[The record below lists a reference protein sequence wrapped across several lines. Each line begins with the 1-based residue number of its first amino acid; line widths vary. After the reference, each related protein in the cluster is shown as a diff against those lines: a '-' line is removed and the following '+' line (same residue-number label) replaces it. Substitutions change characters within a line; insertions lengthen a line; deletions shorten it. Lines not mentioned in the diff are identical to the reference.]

1 MANLVS
7 LLRPGARSGSSTSS
21 HVTAAPDVARTPIGP
36 AAAHL
41 EQQMLGLYWAGV
53 KEELPHL
60 LLTLRKWQQRR
71 DFADARLRD
80 ESPDLGFI
88 HGYDTFLD
96 QVSHSSRRFSQRQ
109 TKRAEAA
116 EAKRSK
122 TGLPTYEE
130 ALEDRGWDLF
140 AEMKSNG
147 IREEVRERLA
157 SRRVD
162 DVLYRRARMLL
173 QAAQFLD
180 IDKVIEYREPETRLT
195 FWRRPAPPQ
204 LVVPSLDDTSMP
216 VFRPLRCAECGAMV
230 RGSTFRSLRDR
241 DCAVC
246 ETCYRRGHYGYTEF
260 AKEYKSCCLPAAMTP
275 EVSRHVCHCSSVR
288 RRDAR
293 GKPAALWPLRD
304 ELGTPH
310 VKGGIGKVN
319 CGLFELTDM
328 VAEAKY
334 AATRIKADRETT
346 LEAVRRDETAAMRDY
361 LESRRPAKL
370 GNINTSSVPEFGS
383 SYGVTT
389 DSPEEIPFFVRS
401 IAERYPYGNVHMAL
415 RIGPLL
421 IENGVENT
429 HGGVLITTRNPP
441 QLQVLRD
448 CSAENRYSLLLTGRA
463 ERNLYY
469 QHRPPTAKRYKAMMK
484 QVVGGAFCTLFDE
497 DAERDVIEALIKES
511 QELVDEGVTAAE
523 KAAFLDQSI
532 ARLVDKLKAYLAT
545 RVTAYISNV
554 AGRLLDPK
562 IDLRWSFQ
570 KNNCQAFCDNIIDR
584 SVFGS
589 LLAPHETPPN
599 QGGDAR
605 PAPLYL
611 MSFVCRPGAYVQQKA
626 KSKYDVPN
634 GLAEEYL
641 LKFRYGRHDESDL
654 IDTLAEYW
662 YDWGNFEGPVY
673 RYQDV
678 FPWDCTEAYCRYP
691 VKCGE
696 CNVSKHVLAFPFDS
710 WSIISLHLS
719 RGRELYPRMPTAV
732 DSEDDAPSAVNALS
746 PGHMSDTA
754 WFRNRMTVLL
764 AQDVLMTAAAAMARC
779 GAFREATLWMHKQED
794 ERQDRLK
801 LGGIHRAQPF
811 SHHFERGAYHQ
822 YFVADWASLALPL
835 RVGAYERLRDWRAT
849 RADVGDDGG
858 LDAGGGG
865 GGGCGGF
872 GCGAIGLGI
881 RAARGVRVVVVV
893 AAAVGAEEEEEGAEE
908 DAEEDVEEDA
918 EDDASMLGVLF
929 P

>member
-1 MANLVS
+1 MVNLVS
-7 LLRPGARSGSSTSS
+7 LLLSRSTLGGSSTSGS
-21 HVTAAPDVARTPIGP
+21 HVTDAPDISRTAIGP

-41 EQQMLGLYWAGV
+41 EQQMLDLYWAGV
-53 KEELPHL
+53 KKELPHL

-71 DFADARLRD
+71 DLADARLRD
-80 ESPDLGFI
+80 ETPACSFI

-109 TKRAEAA
+109 TKRAEKAG
-116 EAKRSK
+116 AKGSK
-122 TGLPTYEE
+122 TDLPTYEE

-140 AEMKSNG
+140 AEMKSNR

-157 SRRVD
+157 NREVD
-162 DVLYRRARMLL
+162 DVLRRRARMLL

-180 IDKVIEYREPETRLT
+180 MDKVIEYREPEEQLT

-204 LVVPSLDDTSMP
+204 VVVSALDDTDMP
-216 VFRPLRCAECGAMV
+216 IFQPLPCAECRAV
-230 RGSTFRSLRDR
+230 IRGSTFRSVRERDR
-241 DCAVC
+241 AIC
-246 ETCYRRGHYGYTEF
+246 EKCYRDGHYGHAEF
-260 AKEYKSCCLPAAMTP
+260 AKEYKSCCLPTAMTP
-275 EVSRHVCHCSSVR
+275 EVSRHVCRCSAVR
-288 RRDAR
+288 RRDDR
-293 GKPAALWPLRD
+293 GRPAALWPLRD
-304 ELGTPH
+304 ELGKPH
-310 VKGGIGKVN
+310 VQGGIGKVN

-346 LEAVRRDETAAMRDY
+346 LEAVRRGEAAASRVH
-361 LESRRPAKL
+361 LESQRPAKL

-383 SYGVTT
+383 SYGFTT
-389 DSPEEIPFFVRS
+389 DSPEDIPFFVRS

-415 RIGPLL
+415 RIGPLV

-429 HGGVLITTRNPP
+429 YGGVLITTRNPP

-448 CSAENRYSLLLTGRA
+448 RSAENEYSLLLTGRT
-463 ERNLYY
+463 ERKLYY
-469 QHRPPTAKRYKAMMK
+469 QHRPPTAKRHKAMMK
-484 QVVGGAFCTLFDE
+484 QVVGGAFCSLFE
-497 DAERDVIEALIKES
+497 EEAEREVIEALVRES
-511 QELVDEGVTAAE
+511 QELVDEGVTATE
-523 KAAFLDQSI
+523 KAALLDQSI
-532 ARLVDKLKAYLAT
+532 NRLVDKLKVYLAP
-545 RVTAYISNV
+545 RVTAYVSNI
-554 AGRLLDPK
+554 AARLLDPK
-562 IDLRWSFQ
+562 IDLRWNFR

-584 SVFGS
+584 DVFGS
-589 LLAPHETPPN
+589 LFAPHEMPEED
-599 QGGDAR
+599 QAQAGDAR

-611 MSFVCRPGAYVQQKA
+611 MSFVCRPGAYVKQKA
-626 KSKYDVPN
+626 KSKFDVPN
-634 GLAEEYL
+634 GLTEEYL

-654 IDTLAEYW
+654 IDALAEYW
-662 YDWGNFEGPVY
+662 HDWGNFEGPVY

-696 CNVSKHVLAFPFDS
+696 CNISKHVLAFPFDS

-719 RGRELYPRMPTAV
+719 RGRELYPRTPNATV
-732 DSEDDAPSAVNALS
+732 DADGDAPSAANPLS
-746 PGHMSDTA
+746 PGHMSDTQ

-779 GAFREATLWMHKQED
+779 GAFREATLWIHKQED

-822 YFVADWASLALPL
+822 YFVADWASLARPL

-849 RADVGDDGG
+849 RADVGDDQEHDGG
-858 LDAGGGG
+858 DG

-872 GCGAIGLGI
+872 VCGAVGYGWIGW
-881 RAARGVRVVVVV
+881 
-893 AAAVGAEEEEEGAEE
+893 
-908 DAEEDVEEDA
+908 
-918 EDDASMLGVLF
+918 
-929 P
+929 

>member
-1 MANLVS
+1 MVNLVS
-7 LLRPGARSGSSTSS
+7 LLPGSKSAGGS
-21 HVTAAPDVARTPIGP
+21 HVTDAPPMPRTPIGP
-36 AAAHL
+36 AGAHL
-41 EQQMLGLYWAGV
+41 EQQMLRLYWAGV
-53 KEELPHL
+53 TKELPHL
-60 LLTLRKWQQRR
+60 LLTLRKWQLRR
-71 DFADARLRD
+71 DLADARLRD
-80 ESPDLGFI
+80 ETQGQSFI

-109 TKRAEAA
+109 TARAEQA
-116 EAKRSK
+116 EAGRSK
-122 TGLPTYEE
+122 NGLPTYEE
-130 ALEDRGWDLF
+130 ALEDRGWDLY
-140 AEMKSNG
+140 AEMKSNR

-157 SRRVD
+157 NRDVD
-162 DVLYRRARMLL
+162 GVLYRRARMLL

-180 IDKVIEYREPETRLT
+180 VDKVIEYREPERFLT

-204 LVVPSLDDTSMP
+204 VVVSALDDTNMP
-216 VFRPLRCAECGAMV
+216 VFRPLRCAECGAVV
-230 RGSTFRSLRDR
+230 RGSTFRSVRDR
-241 DCAVC
+241 DKAIC
-246 ETCYRRGHYGYTEF
+246 EGCYRDGHYGHTEF
-260 AKEYKSCCLPAAMTP
+260 AKEYKSCCLPTAMTP
-275 EVSRHVCHCSSVR
+275 EVSRHVCHCSAVR
-288 RRDAR
+288 RRDNQ
-293 GKPAALWPLRD
+293 GKLAALWPLRD
-304 ELGTPH
+304 DELGRPH

-346 LEAVRRDETAAMRDY
+346 LEAVRRDETAATREY

-389 DSPEEIPFFVRS
+389 DSPEDIPFFVRS

-415 RIGPLL
+415 RVGPLV

-429 HGGVLITTRNPP
+429 YGGVLITTRNPP

-448 CSAENRYSLLLTGRA
+448 CSVENEYSLLLTGRT

-469 QHRPPTAKRYKAMMK
+469 QRRPPTAKRYKAMMK
-484 QVVGGAFCTLFDE
+484 QVVGGAFCTFFDE
-497 DAERDVIEALIKES
+497 QAERDVIEAFITES

-523 KAAFLDQSI
+523 KAAFLDRSI
-532 ARLVDKLKAYLAT
+532 NRLVDKLKAYLAP
-545 RVTAYISNV
+545 RVTAYISNI

-562 IDLRWSFQ
+562 VDLRWSFQ

-584 SVFGS
+584 NVFGS
-589 LLAPHETPPN
+589 LFAPHEMPED
-599 QGGDAR
+599 QVGHAR

-611 MSFVCRPGAYVQQKA
+611 MSFVCRPGAYVKQKA
-626 KSKYDVPN
+626 KSKFDVPN
-634 GLAEEYL
+634 GLTEEYL

-696 CNVSKHVLAFPFDS
+696 CNISKHVLAFPFDS

-719 RGRELYPRMPTAV
+719 RGRELYPRNPRATLDA
-732 DSEDDAPSAVNALS
+732 DDNAPSAVNPLS
-746 PGHMSDTA
+746 PGHMSDA
-754 WFRNRMTVLL
+754 EWFRNRMTVLL

-779 GAFREATLWMHKQED
+779 GPFREATLWIHKQDD

-822 YFVADWASLALPL
+822 YFVADWASLERPL
-835 RVGAYERLRDWRAT
+835 RVGVYERLRDWRAT
-849 RADVGDDGG
+849 RAD
-858 LDAGGGG
+858 
-865 GGGCGGF
+865 
-872 GCGAIGLGI
+872 
-881 RAARGVRVVVVV
+881 
-893 AAAVGAEEEEEGAEE
+893 
-908 DAEEDVEEDA
+908 
-918 EDDASMLGVLF
+918 
-929 P
+929 